1 VCAGAARRDIAA
13 EAEQER
19 EGEEWQR
26 WLQRARA
33 ALAASEANV
42 PRAECWTRGG
52 VERLCMVSFP
62 VVQRRRQHA
71 LSAGGMSL
79 PRAVHVHPYSKWV
92 LCRPHLDHPRV
103 QVRRLHREVAWAST
117 AVHSA
122 AAAAALCSRFAAP
135 SVSSSTA
142 EEEDDE
148 VDTRTRAPP
157 RALSLQQAAF
167 TLLGGPPPSLCRD
180 LTASSSRVSFTT
192 SPGVWSLHPL
202 LATADSPLSR
212 RST

>member
-1 VCAGAARRDIAA
+1 
-13 EAEQER
+13 
-19 EGEEWQR
+19 
-26 WLQRARA
+26 
-33 ALAASEANV
+33 
-42 PRAECWTRGG
+42 
-52 VERLCMVSFP
+52 

-79 PRAVHVHPYSKWV
+79 ARAVHVHPYSKWV